1 MAGDTMPV
9 VENAKHERMA
19 QGLAKGLSAD
29 KAYVQAGYKPHRG
42 NAARLSA
49 NERIKARVAEI
60 QQKQVSRT
68 IEHAAINARE
78 EMQML
83 RSLVRDAREA
93 GDIKTAMQG
102 QMFILE
108 CFGFKD
114 LPTLTH
120 EMLGDRSANT
130 AAAPPT
136 SERQAEVVKKNV
148 LQFGRVHQEL
158 ERLAGPRVI
167 EHDPTRK

>member
-1 MAGDTMPV
+1 MS
-9 VENAKHERMA
+9 NLRNSKHELVA
-19 QGLAKGLSAD
+19 QALAKGLSAD
-29 KAYVQAGYKPHRG
+29 KAYAEAGYRPHRG

-49 NERIKARVAEI
+49 NESIKARVTEL
-60 QQKQVSRT
+60 QQKKVAKVH
-68 IEHAAINARE
+68 EYAAINVRE
-78 EMQML
+78 QMHKL
-83 RSLVRDAREA
+83 MGIIDDARAA
-93 GDIKTAMQG
+93 GDITTALKG
-102 QMFILE
+102 QMFVME
-108 CFGFKD
+108 MFGFKD

-120 EMLGDRSANT
+120 EMLGDRGAQT